1 MLPSNALSHLCLL
14 VKQWLKPVNSNSLTP
29 LSLFFFVVD
38 FLGVVFAKNESCST
52 DDDTLCL
59 QLPFQGYCTCISQIV
74 SAESP
79 CWKVL
84 WLSTLLTSTNHA
96 SEMTVRMI
104 SIWALALFY
113 WLGKRGKEK
122 DTAKVYARNILQSP
136 APIPQTFFNYAT
148 FPFQNRK
155 H

>member
-1 MLPSNALSHLCLL
+1 MLPSNALSHLCLQ
-14 VKQWLKPVNSNSLTP
+14 VKQWLKPANSNSLTP
-29 LSLFFFVVD
+29 LLVFFVD
-38 FLGVVFAKNESCST
+38 FFLGVVFAKNESCST

-59 QLPFQGYCTCISQIV
+59 QLPFQWYCILQIV
-74 SAESP
+74 SAEIL
-79 CWKVL
+79 WRKVL

-122 DTAKVYARNILQSP
+122 DTAKIYARNILQSP
-136 APIPQTFFNYAT
+136 APIPQTFFNYVT
-148 FPFQNRK
+148 FPFQNIK